1 MGLSLRDLNA
11 QENDEATPVGQRLQP
26 ETAKLHVQANDPQ
39 EAQVALEK
47 LEKMP
52 GILNVAG
59 IMCGMGQ
66 SSPWEHMNGWTT
78 WRITGEFSVI
88 GFWPIFQLLVKIV
101 IFLAT
106 RWIRVHHL
114 TPKNSEWSD
123 HFQQEGN
130 PMLYPRVAPRSCH
143 PGSDFSAS
151 WLHRGIR
158 GYHFLA
164 WYSRPLFFPWMAPY
178 DAPYA

>member
-1 MGLSLRDLNA
+1 LLRYFPEANLWFTNALPPCVATTMGLSLRDLNA

-66 SSPWEHMNGWTT
+66 SSPWEHMNG
-78 WRITGEFSVI
+78 
-88 GFWPIFQLLVKIV
+88 
-101 IFLAT
+101 
-106 RWIRVHHL
+106 
-114 TPKNSEWSD
+114 
-123 HFQQEGN
+123 
-130 PMLYPRVAPRSCH
+130 
-143 PGSDFSAS
+143 
-151 WLHRGIR
+151 
-158 GYHFLA
+158 
-164 WYSRPLFFPWMAPY
+164 
-178 DAPYA
+178 